1 MARVVEALYEYSKQE
16 PRFKLLVNL
25 TKEEYYT
32 ELATAKIQ
40 FNTSLQDYVSW
51 TVLESVTFGCDVVFP
66 NFRSFPEFIPSNRL
80 YMPFNADSAYTQ
92 LHQAAMYFDLQN
104 KMQKYDWPDI
114 ADLGRRMEAYI
125 IINDVKQ
132 EINVW
137 HEKEYCE
144 FLLTEK

>member
-1 MARVVEALYEYSKQE
+1 
-16 PRFKLLVNL
+16 
-25 TKEEYYT
+25 
-32 ELATAKIQ
+32 
-40 FNTSLQDYVSW
+40 
-51 TVLESVTFGCDVVFP
+51 
-66 NFRSFPEFIPSNRL
+66 
-80 YMPFNADSAYTQ
+80 MPFNAESAYMQ

-104 KMQKYDWPDI
+104 KMQKYDWADI

-137 HEKEYCE
+137 HEKKYCE